1 MTLQVF
7 ETQRLPPALHAFADG
22 PALVCAPPGDEHSGH
37 LLRIR
42 ARRVLST
49 SPEELFAAWTR
60 RAAWESWLRLRARSR
75 ATLAATPGAAFR
87 LELAEGPTIHVIVG
101 IVREVRP
108 DEFLSFTWVH
118 QNANDYGSV
127 IDVSFAPY
135 GDQTELELVHR
146 GIASRREA
154 AWLMRLWTAALSR
167 FTSFAA

>member
-1 MTLQVF
+1 MAQQVF
-7 ETQRLPPALHAFADG
+7 ETPRRRPVLPAPADG
-22 PALVCAPPGDEHSGH
+22 PALVGSPAGGEDGGH

-42 ARRVLST
+42 ARRVLPTST
-49 SPEELFAAWTR
+49 KELFAAWTS

-75 ATLAATPGAAFR
+75 AMLAASPGATFR

-101 IVREVRP
+101 TVREMRQ
-108 DEFLSFTWVH
+108 DEFVSFTWVH
-118 QNANDYGSV
+118 QNANDFGSV
-127 IDVSFAPY
+127 IDVSFASY
-135 GDQTELELVHR
+135 GEQTELELIHR